1 MTRNLRYIV
10 SALLTITLLF
20 GCISPYT
27 VKAAVSETDIASF
40 LFTRPSGSEADKDL
54 NDTYKTNADSG
65 YYASSGRYK
74 TSARF
79 YASVFPVLHLTTE
92 SWNGAQIT
100 ITHITD

>member
-1 MTRNLRYIV
+1 MKGNLRYIV
-10 SALLTITLLF
+10 SALMTITLLL

-79 YASVFPVLHLTTE
+79 YASVSVLHLITE
-92 SWNGAQIT
+92 SLNGAQIT
-100 ITHITD
+100 ITHSTD